1 VQSVVGENVPHI
13 KVSDLTRSVD
23 QKLAE
28 SPFDIFAAKSY
39 QISANGMIVVGVGGG
54 PRNQEGAT
62 WL

>member
-1 VQSVVGENVPHI
+1 MVGEDAPHL
-13 KVSDLTRSVD
+13 KVSDLTD

-39 QISANGMIVVGVGGG
+39 QLSANGMIVVDVGGG
-54 PRNQEGAT
+54 QRNQEGAT